1 MKIRKSF
8 VVRWLKS
15 IDTNKNEC
23 SIIDLEHVQSGE
35 TWRLS
40 SIEEIAEAMKK
51 ASDSAIIGEQELN
64 VDYN

>member
-8 VVRWLKS
+8 IVRWLKTL
-15 IDTNKNEC
+15 DTNNDEL
-23 SIIDLEHVQSGE
+23 SIIDVEHVQSGE